1 MRGARAVPRFVGG
14 DFLDAL
20 EDGVDVARV
29 AQVFEPDSSRA
40 VRLFELRARLGDLI
54 KLEPFVEV
62 DLQLRHGLLRLL
74 HAHDVDA
81 PVRQVFRES
90 RVGHHV
96 VLVGGVRVHVGARG
110 GNGAELD
117 RERVLLPGRLARVVV
132 AQRTAVAAAAV
143 PVLTAGADVAVGEV
157 EPQVLR
163 DARLGASPAFG
174 IGRDLAALAGF
185 LRQRRGVPRRHARLL
200 PRRHLLLLVEA
211 GVREDRVDA
220 RGDRRG

>member
-81 PVRQVFRES
+81 PVR
-90 RVGHHV
+90 
-96 VLVGGVRVHVGARG
+96 
-110 GNGAELD
+110 
-117 RERVLLPGRLARVVV
+117 
-132 AQRTAVAAAAV
+132 
-143 PVLTAGADVAVGEV
+143 
-157 EPQVLR
+157 
-163 DARLGASPAFG
+163 
-174 IGRDLAALAGF
+174 
-185 LRQRRGVPRRHARLL
+185 
-200 PRRHLLLLVEA
+200 
-211 GVREDRVDA
+211 
-220 RGDRRG
+220 

>member
-20 EDGVDVARV
+20 EDGVHVARV

-96 VLVGGVRVHVGARG
+96 VLVGGVRVHVGARRCDR
-110 GNGAELD
+110 AELD
-117 RERVLLPGRLARVVV
+117 RERVLLPGRLTRVVV
-132 AQRTAVAAAAV
+132 AQRAAVAAAAI
-143 PVLTAGADVAVGEV
+143 PVLTSGADVAVGEV

-174 IGRDLAALAGF
+174 IGRDLAALAWL

-200 PRRHLLLLVEA
+200 PRRHLFLLVEA

-220 RGDRRG
+220 RGDHRG